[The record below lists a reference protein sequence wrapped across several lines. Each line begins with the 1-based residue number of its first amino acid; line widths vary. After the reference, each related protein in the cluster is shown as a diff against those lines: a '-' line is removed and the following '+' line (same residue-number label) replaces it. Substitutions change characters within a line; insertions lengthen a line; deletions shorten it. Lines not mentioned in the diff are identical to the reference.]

1 MMAKENFTQAARTAI
16 AEKQLP
22 ARTAIYEYVLDTF
35 EEQQAQLFELT
46 NCLLRAVEPENPK
59 DPEDGAN
66 LTAWRIAQV
75 MYEMLS
81 TTALQTGARNMLMG
95 EAA

>member
-1 MMAKENFTQAARTAI
+1 MAKENFTQTAMTAI

-22 ARTAIYEYVLDTF
+22 ARAAIYEHVLDEF
-35 EEQQAQLFELT
+35 EEQQEQLFALM
-46 NCLLRAVEPENPK
+46 NCLLRAVEPKTPK

-66 LTAWRIAQV
+66 LSAWRIAQV
-75 MYEMLS
+75 MYEILSS
-81 TTALQTGARNMLMG
+81 TTLQTGARNMLMC